1 MYKPLRFFYTA
12 VFFSAV
18 SIAFWSCSGN
28 TKSELEQ
35 EAEKLDSN
43 KSNLININGTLF
55 CIPSPLQTSMLL
67 KQSGAKYNKTILNPA
82 ANISKYS
89 TSVKKALNLGVYG
102 ADLGYVILYQQTQ
115 DALAYMSILKKLGDD
130 VGISGAFDEALLKR
144 FEKNLS
150 VQDSLMAMSGE
161 AFRNTDAF
169 LKNNDRMDAS
179 ALIVAGGWIESVY
192 FISNYTSSASDK
204 SKIIQRLG
212 EQKSTLDNLI
222 KMLTPYYQ
230 QEGYTEFID
239 ALTDLA
245 SDFDQVEMKY
255 TYVKPEHD
263 EANKITTIKST
274 SSALVAPEVLTSI
287 INKITKLRNS
297 VTQ

>member
-1 MYKPLRFFYTA
+1 MYKPLRIFYTA
-12 VFFSAV
+12 VFFAAFTL
-18 SIAFWSCSGN
+18 AFWSCSGN

-67 KQSGAKYNKTILNPA
+67 KQSGAKYDKTILNPA
-82 ANISKYS
+82 TNISKYS
-89 TSVKKALNLGVYG
+89 TSVKKSLNLGVYG

-192 FISNYTSSASDK
+192 FISAYTSRVNDK
-204 SKIIQRLG
+204 NKIIQRLG

-263 EANKITTIKST
+263 EVNKITTIKST
-274 SSALVAPEVLTSI
+274 SSAVVAPEVLKSI
-287 INKITKLRNS
+287 IDKITKLRNS
-297 VTQ
+297 VIQ